1 MRAGC
6 RCSVAVSVVVVDVV
20 MTGELRLVD
29 KTHLLVEHSPG
40 QQLFFITL
48 PEVSLGEKYYQ

>member
-1 MRAGC
+1 M
-6 RCSVAVSVVVVDVV
+6 AVSVVVVDVV
-20 MTGELRLVD
+20 MTAELRLVD